1 MQEEIRQSLSPR
13 GMTKFSPRERERPK
27 KQREHYCFHADS
39 VRIAMV
45 SSQSRIGT
53 TTTALGFAAWL
64 GSVGASVAYV
74 EKNGSGIIPFLRDAY
89 EMDEEA
95 GGCRLEKMWYGTQA
109 PEAGF
114 HFLIEDYG
122 TGRPEVDADILLLVC
137 GMKPYEIEH
146 TMRLLGQYETRAA
159 FILCPFVEKTLQ
171 DTYAEAF
178 QTDYHK
184 VFFLG
189 YQPDCM
195 DGSPN
200 AKVFKNII
208 ERYIAGE

>member
-1 MQEEIRQSLSPR
+1 
-13 GMTKFSPRERERPK
+13 
-27 KQREHYCFHADS
+27 
-39 VRIAMV
+39 MV

-64 GSVGASVAYV
+64 GSVGARVAYV

-89 EMDEEA
+89 EMEEEA
-95 GGCRLEKMWYGTQA
+95 GGCRLEKMWYGTQT
-109 PEAGF
+109 PGAGF

-122 TGRPEVDADILLLVC
+122 TGRPEPDADILLLVC
-137 GMKPYEIEH
+137 GMKPYEMEH

-159 FILCPFVEKTLQ
+159 FILCPFVEKSLR

-184 VFFLG
+184 VFFLE

-195 DGSPN
+195 DGGPN
-200 AKVFKNII
+200 AKVFKNVIGK
-208 ERYIAGE
+208 YIAVE